1 MTLRPLLAYLPWHAR
16 DAAARGLA
24 PVFLFALM
32 AGLPLYG
39 ITSSNDGV
47 DFINDPTAR
56 DFALAVYRSTVNL
69 AIVLG
74 AFLMTAQTVA
84 TDRERQHVRVLFA
97 HQVVPW
103 AYYLQRYM
111 VGLMFMAI
119 SFVLAPWGFSQLV
132 TPVPILGAVWAA
144 LATGILIGGL
154 AMLCS
159 AITARDALPLL
170 IVFLGS
176 NILQQ
181 VAATAELSAWLEW
194 LAEVLPP
201 VQKLTALSQ
210 AWYSG
215 APVPTDH
222 LAPVLGYGTGMLILS
237 LVIIKRAPLVR

>member
-1 MTLRPLLAYLPWHAR
+1 MTLRPLLAYLPWQAR

-24 PVFLFALM
+24 PVFLFSLI
-32 AGLPLYG
+32 AGLPIYG
-39 ITSSNDGV
+39 VQTGNQTA
-47 DFINDPTAR
+47 DFVNDPNAR

-103 AYYLQRYM
+103 MYYLQRFI
-111 VGLMFMAI
+111 VGLLFLALSFAI
-119 SFVLAPWGFSQLV
+119 APWGFSQFV
-132 TPVPILGAVWAA
+132 TPVSIPGAIWAA
-144 LATGILIGGL
+144 LTTGVLIGGL

-159 AITARDALPLL
+159 AVTARDALPLL
-170 IVFLGS
+170 IVYIGS

-201 VQKLTALSQ
+201 IQKLGLLCQ
-210 AWYSG
+210 AWYTDS
-215 APVPTDH
+215 PLPTEH
-222 LAPVLGYGTGMLILS
+222 LAPVLGYGIGMLIFS